1 MKRRTAFSALTLGLG
16 LSLGLL
22 AGCGKKTV
30 QPEELLTEYI
40 DLLNQ
45 GDYADM
51 YDFLTEE
58 AQETTDKETY
68 VNRYKNIYGGIEASD
83 VRIDIADEGDK
94 KDEKAETQRVK
105 YTLTM
110 DTIAGELSFDTV
122 AIFTQNEDGDY
133 KMSWDSQ
140 DIFPNL
146 YNEDTVKVVTTQAK
160 RGNIYDRNQVELA
173 REGIASSVGLV
184 PGKLPEDRDGAIAQ
198 LSELLEISTE
208 KIEKALSAGWV
219 RDDTFVPLRTVA
231 KDAMELKEKLL
242 EIPGVMI
249 SDTKVRF
256 YPFGEKAA
264 QLTGYVQNITA
275 EELEKRTGQGYNRNS
290 IIGKA
295 GAERIYEEQL
305 RSKDGYTI
313 EIRNQLGEVK
323 DVVLEKPAEDGQD
336 VKLTIDITLQQY
348 LYQEMEGDEGCAV
361 AMDPTTGA
369 VRALVST
376 PAYDPNDFVMGYTA
390 SAWEAL
396 NSDESQPLYNRYL
409 AAWTPGSSFKP
420 VVAALGLTAG
430 TLNPDEDVKN
440 DGLKW
445 QKDSSWGDYYVT
457 TLVDYPVKNLENA
470 LVHSDNIYF
479 AKAACALGEK
489 DFMKGLDSLGFG
501 EELPFDFAATASG
514 YGSDGRITSET
525 ELADSGYGQ
534 GKILVNPIHLSSIY
548 SALVNGGN
556 MVKPYL
562 LDGESATYWKEG
574 VFTKEA
580 ADTVLADLY
589 QVVEDS
595 AGTAHAAQR
604 DAFRMAGKTGTA
616 ELKISKD
623 DTEGQEL
630 GWFVGMCVENTE
642 KPLLITMMI
651 EDVKGRGGSHY
662 VIPKVMKGFDEYMK

>member
-1 MKRRTAFSALTLGLG
+1 MKRRTAFSVLTLGLG

-305 RSKDGYTI
+305 RPKDGYTI

-514 YGSDGRITSET
+514 YGSDGRIASET

-604 DAFRMAGKTGTA
+604 DAFRMAGKTSH
-616 ELKISKD
+616 IPH
-623 DTEGQEL
+623 
-630 GWFVGMCVENTE
+630 FCV
-642 KPLLITMMI
+642 
-651 EDVKGRGGSHY
+651 
-662 VIPKVMKGFDEYMK
+662 

>member
-30 QPEELLTEYI
+30 QPEELLSAYI

-45 GDYADM
+45 EDYADM

-83 VRIDIADEGDK
+83 IRIDIADEGDK
-94 KDEKAETQRVK
+94 KDEKAETQRVR

-110 DTIAGELSFDTV
+110 DTIAGELSFDTT
-122 AIFTQNEDGDY
+122 AIFTKNEDGDY

-305 RSKDGYTI
+305 RPKDGYTI

-361 AMDPTTGA
+361 AMDPITGA

-514 YGSDGRITSET
+514 YGSDGRIASET